1 MAVVISEIVIR
12 GEVEP
17 AGGRAQQEARPA
29 EGAPLTARDR
39 RLLVEE
45 AVEEVLRV
53 LERKGE
59 R

>member
-1 MAVVISEIVIR
+1 MPVVISEIVIR

-17 AGGRAQQEARPA
+17 AGARAEPDAPAGR
-29 EGAPLTARDR
+29 GAALSPRER

-45 AVEEVLRV
+45 VVEEILRV